1 MSEKKQRA
9 NHDSA
14 WKDILDAYFKEFMEF
29 FYPDIAK
36 KIDWPADFET
46 LENELH
52 SITTDAMIGK
62 TFVDKLIKVK
72 SLEGRQ
78 EVVLIHVEV
87 QGQKEE
93 EFSKRLFQYY
103 CKLFTKYDQSIL
115 TLAILTDS
123 NQSWH
128 PKNYQRDVFN
138 FSVLTFNFKTHKL
151 IDYRTKKQ
159 TLEESDNPFSIV
171 VLAHLAYIETKSD
184 LDARFKMKFW
194 LTRRL
199 YEKGYNRDYVINLF
213 KVIDWVLVLPKGL
226 ALEYKEKIH
235 QLEEAKKVSYIT
247 SIEQLGREEGLQQGL
262 KQGLK
267 QGIQQGLEEGEH
279 RKAIAIAKILLA
291 EGRSPG
297 AVQKLTGLSEKE
309 IMTLVDK
316 H

>member
-1 MSEKKQRA
+1 MSKKELLKSNQ
-9 NHDSA
+9 DSA
-14 WKDILDAYFKEFMEF
+14 WKEILDFYFKEFMEF
-29 FYPDIAK
+29 FYPDVAT
-36 KIDWPADFET
+36 KIDWLAPYEPLD
-46 LENELH
+46 NELQ
-52 SITTDAMIGK
+52 SITTDAMVGK
-62 TFVDKLIKVK
+62 TFVDKLMKVK
-72 SLEGRQ
+72 SLEGKD
-78 EVVLIHVEV
+78 EVVLIHIEV

-128 PKNYQRDVFN
+128 PKDYQRDVFD

-159 TLEESDNPFSIV
+159 TLEE
-171 VLAHLAYIETKSD
+171 TRSD
-184 LDARFKMKFW
+184 LEARFRMKFW

-213 KVIDWVLVLPKGL
+213 KVIDWVLVLPKDL

-235 QLEEAKKVSYIT
+235 KLEEAKKVSYIT
-247 SIEQLGREEGLQQGL
+247 SIEQLGREEGLQLGREEGL
-262 KQGLK
+262 QLGRKEGL
-267 QGIQQGLEEGEH
+267 QQGREEGRHEE
-279 RKAIAIAKILLA
+279 AIAIAKNLLND
-291 EGRSPG
+291 GMSPK
-297 AVQKLTGLSEKE
+297 AIQKLTGLSEKE
-309 IMTLVDK
+309 IMALVDK